1 MLTAIRKLLNAI
13 GNVDEGTE
21 VVLNHAAFQAICDL
35 LQSVFGHS
43 AVHKWE
49 QACTRIDDQEPVRY
63 VLNREDFGDDLF
75 DDFADLKV

>member
-21 VVLNHAAFQAICDL
+21 VVLNHAAFQAVADL
-35 LQSVFGHS
+35 LQSVFGHT

-49 QACTRIDDQEPVRY
+49 QACNRIDDQESVRY
-63 VLNREDFGDDLF
+63 VLPLENFGDDLF
-75 DDFADLKV
+75 DSFADLKV